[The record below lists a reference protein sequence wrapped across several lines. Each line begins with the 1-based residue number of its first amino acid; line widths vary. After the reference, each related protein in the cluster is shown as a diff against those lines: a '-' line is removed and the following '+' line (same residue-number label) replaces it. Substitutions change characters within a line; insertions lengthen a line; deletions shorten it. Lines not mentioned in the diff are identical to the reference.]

1 MAIVEQVTCD
11 VCGKL
16 KNTVNHWWIGSS
28 NAGAITIWPWGD
40 DERTGF
46 ALAFACAE
54 KRGCLEEWKPIAE
67 KVKSMN
73 IGQSFSLRLPKWKEG
88 SELQWRQDIPALLS
102 LLGATNNFGCA
113 AGKDEIKFYIPA
125 PTQGQM
131 QRNVAVGKR

>member
-1 MAIVEQVTCD
+1 MREFTEPI
-11 VCGKL
+11 GKL
-16 KNTVNHWWIGSS
+16 RLLQVFGDTGPLCDCGCLGRSIGL
-28 NAGAITIWPWGD
+28 WGD

-46 ALAFACAE
+46 ALAFACAG

-88 SELQWRQDIPALLS
+88 SELQWRQDIPVLLS
-102 LLGATNNFGCA
+102 RLGAINNFGCS

-131 QRNVAVGKR
+131 QRNAAVGKR